1 MKNPFHPLSEIYDT
15 QLIEELVKFQ
25 IYFQLLY
32 VYARLKKMLFPMDDF
47 ILYRMSFAGWRFF
60 GNGAETQHYIE

>member
-47 ILYRMSFAGWRFF
+47 ILYRMNTALYRV
-60 GNGAETQHYIE
+60 ETQKLRYLQ